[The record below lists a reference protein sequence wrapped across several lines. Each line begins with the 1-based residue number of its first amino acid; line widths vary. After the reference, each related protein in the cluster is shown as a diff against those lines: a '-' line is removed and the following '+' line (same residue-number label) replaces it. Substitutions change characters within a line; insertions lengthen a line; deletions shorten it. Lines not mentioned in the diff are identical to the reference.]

1 MRLSSAIGAGQVVV
15 HTVHTGLDLTVML
28 ESHRDSDDGGG
39 GIIILLKL
47 NQFEDTFM
55 GGTSI

>member
-28 ESHRDSDDGGG
+28 ESHRDRDDGGG

-47 NQFEDTFM
+47 NQFEDTF
-55 GGTSI
+55 TSI